1 MAHRSMNAVTFMYH
15 DIVAAGAS
23 ERSGFAGQAADVY
36 KLTAESFEQHL
47 EAIAA
52 AAPARP
58 AVVTESSAGRATY
71 ITFDDGGR
79 GSFLNAAPALEQR
92 GWRGHF
98 LIATDYI
105 NQPPFFSEDEICE
118 LHRRGHVI
126 GSHSASHPLRM
137 ARCSRAEL
145 RNEWTSSIER
155 LSGIIGA
162 AVTVAS
168 VPGGM
173 YSAAVAEEA
182 GKAGIRY
189 LFNSEPVTRVQK
201 LGSCAVLGRFTVK
214 RNTSPG
220 HVRSLAR
227 GDRVARLRE
236 LAWWNF
242 RKSAKAMGGEIY
254 WRYRRDK

>member
-1 MAHRSMNAVTFMYH
+1 MNAVTFMYH
-15 DIVAAGAS
+15 DIVAPGAPD
-23 ERSGFAGQAADVY
+23 RSGFEGQAADVY

-52 AAPARP
+52 NALARP
-58 AVVTESSAGRATY
+58 AVVTEGSAPQATY

-79 GSFLNAAPALEQR
+79 GSFLNAAPALERR

-105 NQPPFFSEDEICE
+105 NQPPFVSEDEIRE

-126 GSHSASHPLRM
+126 GTHSASHPLRM
-137 ARCSRAEL
+137 ARCSRVEL
-145 RNEWTSSIER
+145 QTEWATSIAR

-173 YSAAVAEEA
+173 YSATVAEEA

-189 LFNSEPVTRVQK
+189 LFNSEPVTRVQE
-201 LGSCAVLGRFTVK
+201 LGSCVVLGRFTVK
-214 RNTSPG
+214 HNTSAG

-227 GDRVARLRE
+227 ADRIACLSE

-242 RKSAKAMGGEIY
+242 RKTAKRMGGELY

>member
-1 MAHRSMNAVTFMYH
+1 MNGGTLRAVTFMYH
-15 DIVAAGAS
+15 DIVAAGARD
-23 ERSGFAGQAADVY
+23 RSGFAGPAADAY

-47 EAIAA
+47 EAIATA
-52 AAPARP
+52 AFAGP
-58 AVVTESSAGRATY
+58 AVVTEASAGQATY

-79 GSFLNAAPALEQR
+79 GGFLNAAPALERR

-105 NQPPFFSEDEICE
+105 DQPPFLTENEIRE
-118 LHRRGHVI
+118 LHRRGHVV

-137 ARCSRAEL
+137 ARCSRTEL
-145 RNEWTSSIER
+145 RNEWTNSIER

-182 GKAGIRY
+182 GRAGIRY
-189 LFNSEPVTRVQK
+189 LFNSEPVTRVRN

-220 HVRSLAR
+220 YVRSLAR
-227 GDRVARLRE
+227 AAPLARLRE

-242 RKSAKAMGGEIY
+242 RKTAKAMGGELY
-254 WRYRRDK
+254 WRYRKDK

>member
-1 MAHRSMNAVTFMYH
+1 MNAVTFMYH
-15 DIVAAGAS
+15 DIVAADARG
-23 ERSGFAGQAADVY
+23 RSGFAGQAADAY

-47 EAIAA
+47 GAIAGA
-52 AAPARP
+52 ALARP
-58 AVVTESSAGRATY
+58 AVVTEGSTGPAIY

-79 GSFLNAAPALEQR
+79 GSFLNAAPALERR

-105 NQPPFFSEDEICE
+105 NQPSFLNENEIRE

-145 RNEWTSSIER
+145 LNEWTNSIGR
-155 LSGIIGA
+155 LSGIISA

-182 GKAGIRY
+182 AKAGIRY
-189 LFNSEPVTRVQK
+189 LFNSEPVIRIRK
-201 LGSCAVLGRFTVK
+201 IGSCAVLGRFTVK
-214 RNTSPG
+214 RNTSPQ

-227 GDRVARLRE
+227 ADRVARVRE

-242 RKSAKAMGGEIY
+242 RKTAKSMGGELY